1 MNPTGRHSPRRRRHG
16 EGTALE
22 RSVRRG
28 DEHRRNKP
36 HPVAISLGTEPATGK
51 RLRRYFHGATHEEA
65 RHRADDELER
75 LAAPPEPEDE
85 PGLTVGDMLDQW
97 LDDVRRSIRP
107 GTWNRY
113 EIAARL
119 YAKKDLG
126 HIALSGLRAKHIR
139 DAISGWGS
147 PHNQWYAYGRLR
159 SALAWATR
167 QDHMLDRN
175 PSDAVRAPSKPRG
188 RVAPVIGPERARA
201 ILAATA
207 MDVYASLVVLLIA
220 LGLRRG
226 EALGM
231 TWAHVDFEAR
241 TIRTPYQLLRIPA
254 KCRTP
259 EEIEAGVWLR
269 LVEVKR
275 ERTERLLP
283 FGDVVEAALRARQ
296 EAQARQ
302 RETLGDAWPDNDLV
316 FTDDEG
322 YPLPPNSVA
331 HHIQVTLERAGLGHF
346 RLNDLR
352 HGATTLLSMVEAH
365 ERVQMGMLGH
375 TRPAQ
380 SIAYTGFV
388 PEEARRA
395 ENDVENLLKPPAAPR
410 T

>member
-1 MNPTGRHSPRRRRHG
+1 MNPTGQHSRKRRRHG
-16 EGTALE
+16 EGTAIK

-28 DEHRRNKP
+28 DDHRRNKP
-36 HPVAISLGTEPATGK
+36 HLVAVSLGTDPETGK
-51 RLRRYFHGATHEEA
+51 RLRRYFYGATPEEA
-65 RHRADDELER
+65 RRRADDELAR
-75 LAAPPEPEDE
+75 LAAPEPEDGR
-85 PGLTVGDMLDQW
+85 GLTVGDMLEQW
-97 LDDVRRSIRP
+97 LEDVSRSVKP
-107 GTWNRY
+107 GTWSRY
-113 EIAARL
+113 EVAVRL
-119 YAKKDLG
+119 YPKKNLGDIPLADLT
-126 HIALSGLRAKHIR
+126 ARHIR
-139 DAISGWGS
+139 DAIPGWGS

-167 QDHMLDRN
+167 QDHMLDHN

-188 RVAPVIGPERARA
+188 RVAPVIGPERAKA

-207 MDVYASLVVLLIA
+207 TDVYASLVVLLIA

-226 EALGM
+226 EALGL
-231 TWAHVDFEAR
+231 TWAYVDFEAR

-254 KCRTP
+254 RFRTD
-259 EEIEAGVWLR
+259 EEIEASVWLR

-275 ERTERLLP
+275 ERSERLLP

-296 EAQARQ
+296 DAQARQ
-302 RETLGDAWPDNDLV
+302 REAAGDAWPDNDLV

-331 HHIQVTLERAGLGHF
+331 HHIQVTLERADLGHF
-346 RLNDLR
+346 RLHDLR
-352 HGATTLLSMVEAH
+352 HGASTLLSMVGAH
-365 ERVQMGMLGH
+365 ERIQMGMLGH

-380 SIAYTGFV
+380 SIAYTAYV

-395 ENDVENLLKPPAAPR
+395 ENDVENLLKPPALPE